1 MCSIFLTRAGD
12 VIRNQGALSKCF
24 VKVDCKVP
32 SYQEWKEPVV
42 KGKKKQ
48 KTKPTKL
55 LEAESVGKM
64 GSGICSVRD
73 SAHLLGLSFIKFS
86 A

>member
-1 MCSIFLTRAGD
+1 MRRIFLTRAGD
-12 VIRNQGALSKCF
+12 VIRNQGALSKF
-24 VKVDCKVP
+24 FFKVYFKVP

-42 KGKKKQ
+42 KGKK
-48 KTKPTKL
+48 TL
-55 LEAESVGKM
+55 LEADSFGKM

-73 SAHLLGLSFIKFS
+73 GAHLLGLSFIKFS